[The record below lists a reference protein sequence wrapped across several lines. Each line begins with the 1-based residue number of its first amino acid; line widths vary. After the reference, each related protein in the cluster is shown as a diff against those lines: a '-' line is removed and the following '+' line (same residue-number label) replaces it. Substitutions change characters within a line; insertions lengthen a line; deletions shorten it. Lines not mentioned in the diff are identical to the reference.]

1 MMSEAEILALTYY
14 DKMSVY
20 RPFKDTLPTGESVF
34 YKGLD
39 GKKYMMIYHAPCLA
53 FLMASQIRMM

>member
-34 YKGLD
+34 KRSRWQ
-39 GKKYMMIYHAPCLA
+39 KNI
-53 FLMASQIRMM
+53 

>member
-34 YKGLD
+34 YK
-39 GKKYMMIYHAPCLA
+39 A
-53 FLMASQIRMM
+53 